1 MENDDLTVKLENE
14 INSLI
19 DNSKLLLKV
28 NDKFKGKKEHGKQLR
43 IFLEDME
50 KNLFNMFNY
59 IQEKEGKPIKKK
71 MTKLRGSYNK
81 NNIFLK
87 NHIEKINKSNKI
99 ELYIDNLS
107 FDLDELSDELKSSN
121 ELSKIMKK
129 QKDILIDEIIERI
142 VLLDK
147 TKNKEQIILSL
158 KSIVKDMYNKNE
170 NMGIFDILLSLKT
183 LTNDEIKKLFG
194 IETSKK
200 INMINKK
207 K

>member
-1 MENDDLTVKLENE
+1 MEKDDFTVKLENE
-14 INSLI
+14 INLLI
-19 DNSKLLLKV
+19 DNSKLLLKI

-43 IFLEDME
+43 NFLEDLE
-50 KNLFNMFNY
+50 ENLFNIFNY

-99 ELYIDNLS
+99 ELDIDNS
-107 FDLDELSDELKSSN
+107 TFNLDESSDELKPRN
-121 ELSKIMKK
+121 ELSKMMKK
-129 QKDILIDEIIERI
+129 QKDNITDEIIERI

-147 TKNKEQIILSL
+147 TKNKEQITISL
-158 KSIVKDMYNKNE
+158 KNIVKDMYNKNE
-170 NMGIFDILLSLKT
+170 NMGKLDILLSIKI
-183 LTNDEIKKLFG
+183 LTDDEIKKLFG
-194 IETSKK
+194 IVNTKK
-200 INMINKK
+200 TNIINKK

>member
-50 KNLFNMFNY
+50 KNLFNIFNY

-99 ELYIDNLS
+99 ELDVDNLS
-107 FDLDELSDELKSSN
+107 LNLDESSDELKPRN
-121 ELSKIMKK
+121 ELSKMMKR
-129 QKDILIDEIIERI
+129 QEDILIDEIIERI

-147 TKNKEQIILSL
+147 TKNKEQITLSL
-158 KSIVKDMYNKNE
+158 KNIVKDMYNKNE
-170 NMGIFDILLSLKT
+170 NMGKIDILLLIKT
-183 LTNDEIKKLFG
+183 STDDEIKKLFG
-194 IETSKK
+194 IVNTKK
-200 INMINKK
+200 INIINKK